1 MKLNV
6 EEMNLLC
13 IFETSTRTAA
23 LQDVLSRRLSFENE
37 ELKELCEQ
45 SVRKL
50 EQMTDEEFSKLDFT
64 MYEEDEN
71 EL

>member
-6 EEMNLLC
+6 EEMNLLY
-13 IFETSTRTAA
+13 IFDTSTRTAA
-23 LQDVLSRRLSFENE
+23 LQDVLSRRLSFENG
-37 ELKELCEQ
+37 ELKEICEQ
-45 SVRKL
+45 LVRKL

>member
-6 EEMNLLC
+6 EEMNLLY